1 MNQTLREWISFT
13 ARILGKPQSFDVI
26 STHEHAFLD
35 INFIMKIVYLF
46 IASCILGDGS
56 RISHYPR
63 IFKYRKNISLSQGYL
78 NIGFRNEKDIMLSER
93 YNWAK
98 TIKTMGMARPN
109 AEPSPTIMMFLRYSI
124 ISSD

>member
-1 MNQTLREWISFT
+1 MGKQSLNIFT
-13 ARILGKPQSFDVI
+13 NN
-26 STHEHAFLD
+26 HAFLD
-35 INFIMKIVYLF
+35 SLFIMKIVYLF
-46 IASCILGDGS
+46 IGSCILTDGS